1 MPKVTQS
8 HRDARR
14 AQILDAAMICFAR
27 AGFHRTTMQ
36 DIVQQAQLSPG
47 AIYLYFSSKEE
58 MIAALADERHRS
70 EQMGITQACEGD
82 ELQATLALLGQ
93 EFLGKLQ
100 TREERM
106 RRRVGIQIWAEALS
120 NDRLLALMRRGVDEP
135 RKLLAE
141 MIRSAQRRGDLPTNL
156 DPDALARIMIALF
169 HGFVLQQAWDEQ
181 LSVEPYI
188 ATVQAVFQALLHQ
201 SSPHETQDQEERRH
215 EPASE

>member
-14 AQILDAAMICFAR
+14 TQILDAAMICFAR

-36 DIVQQAQLSPG
+36 DIVQQAELSPG

-58 MIAALADERHRS
+58 IIVALADERHHS
-70 EQMGITQACEGD
+70 EQKVIAQTCEGN
-82 ELQATLALLGQ
+82 ETQTALKLLGQ

-100 TREERM
+100 TSEQRM
-106 RRRVGIQIWAEALS
+106 RRRLGIQIWAEALS
-120 NDRLLALMRRGVDEP
+120 SDRLLALMRRGVDEP
-135 RKLLAE
+135 RKLLSE
-141 MIRSAQRRGDLPTNL
+141 MIRSAQCRGDFPATL

-181 LSVEPYI
+181 LSVEPYL
-188 ATVQAVFQALLHQ
+188 ATIQAVFQALLQQ
-201 SSPHETQDQEERRH
+201 SSQQETQDRGRGH
-215 EPASE
+215 ESENE

>member
-27 AGFHRTTMQ
+27 AGFHHTTMQ
-36 DIVQQAQLSPG
+36 EIVQQSQLSPG

-58 MIAALADERHRS
+58 IIAALADERHHN
-70 EQMGITQACEGD
+70 EQLVIEEACEGD
-82 ELQATLALLGQ
+82 EIQAALKLLAQ
-93 EFLGKLQ
+93 EFLEKLQ
-100 TREERM
+100 TPDERM
-106 RRRVGIQIWAEALS
+106 RRRLGIQIWAEALS

-135 RKLLAE
+135 RKRLSE
-141 MIRSAQRRGDLPTNL
+141 MIRSAQLHGDFPAHL

-181 LSVEPYI
+181 LSIDPYI
-188 ATVQAVFQALLHQ
+188 GTIQAIFQALLPP
-201 SSPHETQDQEERRH
+201 SSPIDPQDQGSRH
-215 EPASE
+215 ESAHE

>member
-36 DIVQQAQLSPG
+36 DIVHQAELSPG

-58 MIAALADERHRS
+58 IIAALADERHHS
-70 EQMGITQACEGD
+70 EQKVIAQACEGD
-82 ELQATLALLGQ
+82 EIQATLKLLGE

-100 TREERM
+100 TPEERV
-106 RRRVGIQIWAEALS
+106 RRRLGIQIWAEALS
-120 NDRLLALMRRGVDEP
+120 NDRILALMRRGVDEP
-135 RKLLAE
+135 RKSLSE
-141 MIRSAQRRGDLPTNL
+141 MIRLAQLRGDLPANL

-169 HGFVLQQAWDEQ
+169 HGFILQQAWDEQ

-188 ATVQAVFQALLHQ
+188 ATIQAVFQALLQQ
-201 SSPHETQDQEERRH
+201 SSPHETQDQGRRH
-215 EPASE
+215 EPANE

>member
-58 MIAALADERHRS
+58 IIAALADERHHS
-70 EQMGITQACEGD
+70 EQMMIAQACESD
-82 ELQATLALLGQ
+82 EIQAALKLLGQ

-100 TREERM
+100 TPEERV
-106 RRRVGIQIWAEALS
+106 RRRLGIQIWAEALS
-120 NDRLLALMRRGVDEP
+120 NERLLALMRRGVDEP
-135 RKLLAE
+135 RKLLSE
-141 MIRSAQRRGDLPTNL
+141 MIRSAQLRGDFPANL

-169 HGFVLQQAWDEQ
+169 HGFILQQAWGEQ

-188 ATVQAVFQALLHQ
+188 ATIQAVFQALLQQ
-201 SSPHETQDQEERRH
+201 SSPHEAPDQGRRH
-215 EPASE
+215 EPANE